1 MKRDYATGYLY
12 PFFFCILYGICPVTA
27 KYTGTFK
34 LGNLTHLFF
43 SLSLVQ
49 AKKQRISSRSVSV
62 KISIRCLMCFFIF
75 FSLSLFF
82 IGERETVWDP
92 EGGLLSWTQKFPGES
107 RLQAF
112 KKKEFCG
119 SESLGYGFWKVS
131 SVGSGPEIP
140 FCGSDSGNLVLWIR
154 IWKLKSVYFFLFD

>member
-75 FSLSLFF
+75 FSLSLSFLQVNEKRF
-82 IGERETVWDP
+82 EILKEAYCR
-92 EGGLLSWTQKFPGES
+92 GLKNFQVGAGS
-107 RLQAF
+107 RPL
-112 KKKEFCG
+112 KKKGFCG

-154 IWKLKSVYFFLFD
+154 I

>member
-1 MKRDYATGYLY
+1 MNRDYATGYLY
-12 PFFFCILYGICPVTA
+12 PFFFVSCFCPVTA
-27 KYTGTFK
+27 KYTGTGTFK

-82 IGERETVWDP
+82 IGERETV
-92 EGGLLSWTQKFPGES
+92 
-107 RLQAF
+107 
-112 KKKEFCG
+112 
-119 SESLGYGFWKVS
+119 
-131 SVGSGPEIP
+131 
-140 FCGSDSGNLVLWIR
+140 
-154 IWKLKSVYFFLFD
+154 